1 MRWVRSCP
9 RPISFHSRAPS
20 FSAARIFSNTGRIY
34 SSSSSCRSCSSRS
47 ARSRSAKRSAEMWP
61 RILFSSL
68 RIVSAVAAIIA
79 LLWWFGVRMPG
90 NNVFVT
96 AQLSPDEMALR
107 EELRRDVQTLAG
119 DIGERNMICY
129 SQLNAAAEF
138 IENSF
143 SRIGLQQRRDTY
155 ELNGRV
161 CHNIEVEIRGVRP
174 EIVLVGAHYDS
185 VFGEPDA
192 NDNGSG
198 VAAFVALVRYFSGK
212 IGQQTLRFVAFVNE
226 EPPFFQT
233 PQMGSF
239 VYASRCKARGA
250 RISAMISLE
259 TIAYFSD
266 AKVSQRYPAPG
277 LGFFYPTTANFI
289 GFVGNFHSRA
299 LVRRAISLFRAQQ
312 KIPSEGAALP
322 SFIPGVSWSHQWS
335 CWQHGFPAIIVT
347 DTAPFRYRHYHE
359 PTDTPDKLDYD
370 RFALVVSGLKNV
382 IVDLADLP
390 R

>member
-1 MRWVRSCP
+1 MP
-9 RPISFHSRAPS
+9 GK
-20 FSAARIFSNTGRIY
+20 N
-34 SSSSSCRSCSSRS
+34 
-47 ARSRSAKRSAEMWP
+47 
-61 RILFSSL
+61 
-68 RIVSAVAAIIA
+68 VSVAA
-79 LLWWFGVRMPG
+79 P
-90 NNVFVT
+90 
-96 AQLSPDEMALR
+96 LSPDEMALR

-119 DIGERNMICY
+119 DIGERNMIRY

-143 SRIGLQQRRDTY
+143 SRVGLRPRRDTY
-155 ELNGRV
+155 ELNGRA
-161 CHNIEVEIRGVRP
+161 CHNIEGEIHGVRP

-185 VFGEPDA
+185 VFGGPGA

-198 VAAFVALVRYFSGK
+198 VAALLALARSFSGK

-239 VYASRCKARGA
+239 VYASRCKQRGDKIA
-250 RISAMISLE
+250 AMISLE
-259 TIAYFSD
+259 TIGYFSD
-266 AKVSQRYPAPG
+266 APHSQKYPAPG
-277 LGFFYPTTANFI
+277 LGIFYPTTANFI

-322 SFIPGVSWSHQWS
+322 AFIPGVSWSDQWS
-335 CWQHGFPAIIVT
+335 FWQHGFPAMMVT
-347 DTAPFRYRHYHE
+347 DTALFRYRHYHE

-370 RFALVVSGLKNV
+370 RFALVVSGLENV

>member
-1 MRWVRSCP
+1 MP
-9 RPISFHSRAPS
+9 GK
-20 FSAARIFSNTGRIY
+20 N
-34 SSSSSCRSCSSRS
+34 
-47 ARSRSAKRSAEMWP
+47 
-61 RILFSSL
+61 
-68 RIVSAVAAIIA
+68 VSVAA
-79 LLWWFGVRMPG
+79 P
-90 NNVFVT
+90 
-96 AQLSPDEMALR
+96 LSPDEMALR

-185 VFGEPDA
+185 VFGGPGA

-198 VAAFVALVRYFSGK
+198 VAALLALARHFSGK
-212 IGQQTLRFVAFVNE
+212 ISQRTLRFVAFVNE

-233 PQMGSF
+233 TQMGSF
-239 VYASRCKARGA
+239 VYASRCKQRGDKIA
-250 RISAMISLE
+250 AMISLE
-259 TIAYFSD
+259 TTGYFSD
-266 AKVSQRYPAPG
+266 APHSQKYPAPG
-277 LGFFYPTTANFI
+277 LGIFYPTTANFI
-289 GFVGNFHSRA
+289 GFIGNFHSRA
-299 LVRRAISLFRAQQ
+299 LVRRAISIFRAQQ

-322 SFIPGVSWSHQWS
+322 SFIPGVSWSDQWS
-335 CWQHGFPAIIVT
+335 FWQHGYPAIMVT
-347 DTAPFRYRHYHE
+347 DTALFRYRHYHE

-370 RFALVVSGLKNV
+370 RFALVVSGLENV

>member
-1 MRWVRSCP
+1 MP
-9 RPISFHSRAPS
+9 GK
-20 FSAARIFSNTGRIY
+20 N
-34 SSSSSCRSCSSRS
+34 
-47 ARSRSAKRSAEMWP
+47 
-61 RILFSSL
+61 
-68 RIVSAVAAIIA
+68 VSVAA
-79 LLWWFGVRMPG
+79 P
-90 NNVFVT
+90 
-96 AQLSPDEMALR
+96 LSPDEMALR

-119 DIGERNMICY
+119 DIGERNVVRY

-143 SRIGLQQRRDTY
+143 SRIGLQPRRDTY
-155 ELNGRV
+155 ELNGRA
-161 CHNIEVEIRGVRP
+161 CHNIEVEIRGERP

-185 VFGEPDA
+185 VFSGPGA

-198 VAAFVALVRYFSGK
+198 VAALLALARSFSGK

-233 PQMGSF
+233 TQMGSF
-239 VYASRCKARGA
+239 VYASRCKQRGDKIA
-250 RISAMISLE
+250 AMISLE
-259 TIAYFSD
+259 TTGYFSD
-266 AKVSQRYPAPG
+266 APHSQKYPAPG

-289 GFVGNFHSRA
+289 GFIGNFHSRA
-299 LVRRAISLFRAQQ
+299 LVRRAISIFRAQQ

-322 SFIPGVSWSHQWS
+322 SFIPGVSWSDQWS
-335 CWQHGFPAIIVT
+335 FWQHGYPAIMVT
-347 DTAPFRYRHYHE
+347 DTALFRYRHYHE

-370 RFALVVSGLKNV
+370 RFALVVSGMEKV